1 MNSYAFFT
9 DSDSDLPFRFV
20 DELELNMVYMPYM
33 VDGKEYF
40 DDLGRN
46 GREKEFFDAMRKGA
60 APVTSLLPTAA
71 YEEYFEPVFAAGRDI
86 LFVAFSSQLSGTINN
101 VYAARDELLAK
112 YPDRRM
118 TVVDTLSISAPQ
130 TILILKAHEL
140 YRQGKSMDEVAQWLE
155 ENKLRA
161 QAWFT
166 VDDLKYLRRGGRIPS
181 GLAKVGD
188 LLSIKPVVAVND
200 GAVAPI
206 GKARGRHAGEKRL
219 RQEFENH
226 PFDPAWQIT
235 FVYSL
240 GTEIVEDFA
249 SDFCKKYGID
259 RAATRDVQIG
269 PTIGA
274 HLGPDCVGLAFVTK
288 DPVE

>member
-1 MNSYAFFT
+1 MMIIT
-9 DSDSDLPFRFV
+9 DSASDILQSEAETLDIRLVQLDIMLGGEHFDRNSHEMFDRFYTLLA
-20 DELELNMVYMPYM
+20 ER
-33 VDGKEYF
+33 
-40 DDLGRN
+40 DD
-46 GREKEFFDAMRKGA
+46 FPTTSQPSPDAYLA
-60 APVTSLLPTAA
+60 L
-71 YEEYFEPVFAAGRDI
+71 YEEARKAGEEVLVI
-86 LFVAFSSQLSGTINN
+86 CLSGALSGTVESARMAAGLSGWEDHIT
-101 VYAARDELLAK
+101 VMDTRHAIASQRIMVEEAARLRDEGKTAEE
-112 YPDRRM
+112 
-118 TVVDTLSISAPQ
+118 
-130 TILILKAHEL
+130 ILPH
-140 YRQGKSMDEVAQWLE
+140 LE
-155 ENKLRA
+155 YLRDHIRICGVLDKLE
-161 QAWFT
+161 
-166 VDDLKYLRRGGRIPS
+166 YLRRGGRIPS

-249 SDFCKKYGID
+249 SNFCKKYGID

>member
-1 MNSYAFFT
+1 MMIIT
-9 DSDSDLPFRFV
+9 DSAS
-20 DELELNMVYMPYM
+20 
-33 VDGKEYF
+33 
-40 DDLGRN
+40 
-46 GREKEFFDAMRKGA
+46 
-60 APVTSLLPTAA
+60 
-71 YEEYFEPVFAAGRDI
+71 DI
-86 LFVAFSSQLSGTINN
+86 LQSEAETLDIRLVQLDIMLGGEHFDRNSHEMFDRFYTLLAERDDFPTTSQPSPDAYLALYGEARKAGEEVLVICLSGALSGTVESARMAAGLSGWEDHIT
-101 VYAARDELLAK
+101 VMDTRHAIASQRIMVEEAARLRDEGKTAEE
-112 YPDRRM
+112 
-118 TVVDTLSISAPQ
+118 
-130 TILILKAHEL
+130 ILPH
-140 YRQGKSMDEVAQWLE
+140 LE
-155 ENKLRA
+155 YLRDHIRICGVLDKLE
-161 QAWFT
+161 
-166 VDDLKYLRRGGRIPS
+166 YLRRGGRIPS

>member
-1 MNSYAFFT
+1 MMIIT
-9 DSDSDLPFRFV
+9 DSASDILQSEAETLDIRLVQLDIMLGGEHFDRNSHEMFDRFYTLLA
-20 DELELNMVYMPYM
+20 ER
-33 VDGKEYF
+33 
-40 DDLGRN
+40 DD
-46 GREKEFFDAMRKGA
+46 FPTTSQPSPDAYLA
-60 APVTSLLPTAA
+60 L
-71 YEEYFEPVFAAGRDI
+71 YEEARKTGEEVLVICLSGA
-86 LFVAFSSQLSGTINN
+86 LSGTVESARMAAGLSGWEDHIT
-101 VYAARDELLAK
+101 VMDTRHAIASQRIMVEEAARLRDEGKTAEE
-112 YPDRRM
+112 
-118 TVVDTLSISAPQ
+118 
-130 TILILKAHEL
+130 ILPH
-140 YRQGKSMDEVAQWLE
+140 LE
-155 ENKLRA
+155 YLRDHIRICGVLDKLE
-161 QAWFT
+161 
-166 VDDLKYLRRGGRIPS
+166 YLRRGGRIPS

-259 RAATRDVQIG
+259 RADTRDVQIG

>member
-1 MNSYAFFT
+1 MMIIT
-9 DSDSDLPFRFV
+9 DSASDILQSEAETLDIRLVQLDIMLGGEHFDRNSHEMFDRFYTLLA
-20 DELELNMVYMPYM
+20 ER
-33 VDGKEYF
+33 
-40 DDLGRN
+40 DD
-46 GREKEFFDAMRKGA
+46 FPTTSQPSPDAYLA
-60 APVTSLLPTAA
+60 L
-71 YEEYFEPVFAAGRDI
+71 YEEARKAGEEVLVI
-86 LFVAFSSQLSGTINN
+86 CLSGALSGTVESARMAAGLSGWEDHIT
-101 VYAARDELLAK
+101 VMDTRHAIASQRIMVEEAARLRDEGKTAEE
-112 YPDRRM
+112 
-118 TVVDTLSISAPQ
+118 
-130 TILILKAHEL
+130 ILPH
-140 YRQGKSMDEVAQWLE
+140 LE
-155 ENKLRA
+155 YLRDHIRICGVLDKLE
-161 QAWFT
+161 
-166 VDDLKYLRRGGRIPS
+166 YLRRGGRIPS

-188 LLSIKPVVAVND
+188 LLSIKPVVAVDD

>member
-1 MNSYAFFT
+1 MMIIT
-9 DSDSDLPFRFV
+9 DSASDILQSEAEALGVRLVQLDIMLGGEHFDRNSHEMFDRFYTLLA
-20 DELELNMVYMPYM
+20 ER
-33 VDGKEYF
+33 
-40 DDLGRN
+40 DD
-46 GREKEFFDAMRKGA
+46 FPTTSQPSPDAYLA
-60 APVTSLLPTAA
+60 L
-71 YEEYFEPVFAAGRDI
+71 YEEARAAGEEVLVI
-86 LFVAFSSQLSGTINN
+86 CLSGALSGTVESARLAAGLSGCEDHIT
-101 VYAARDELLAK
+101 VMDTRHAIASQRIMVEEAARLRDEGKTAEE
-112 YPDRRM
+112 
-118 TVVDTLSISAPQ
+118 
-130 TILILKAHEL
+130 ILPH
-140 YRQGKSMDEVAQWLE
+140 LE
-155 ENKLRA
+155 YLRDHIRICGVLDKLE
-161 QAWFT
+161 
-166 VDDLKYLRRGGRIPS
+166 YLRRGGRIPS

-206 GKARGRHAGEKRL
+206 GKAHGRHAGEKRL
-219 RQEFENH
+219 RREFENH
-226 PFDPAWQIT
+226 PYDPAWQIT

>member
-1 MNSYAFFT
+1 MMIIT
-9 DSDSDLPFRFV
+9 DSASDILQSEAEALDIRLVQLDIMLGGEHFDRNSHELFDRFYTLLA
-20 DELELNMVYMPYM
+20 ER
-33 VDGKEYF
+33 
-40 DDLGRN
+40 DD
-46 GREKEFFDAMRKGA
+46 FPTTSQPSPDAYLA
-60 APVTSLLPTAA
+60 L
-71 YEEYFEPVFAAGRDI
+71 YEEARKAGEEVLVI
-86 LFVAFSSQLSGTINN
+86 CLSGALSGTVESARI
-101 VYAARDELLAK
+101 AAGLSGWEDHITVMDTRHAIASQRIMVEEAAHLRDEGKTAEE
-112 YPDRRM
+112 
-118 TVVDTLSISAPQ
+118 
-130 TILILKAHEL
+130 ILPH
-140 YRQGKSMDEVAQWLE
+140 LE
-155 ENKLRA
+155 YLRDHIRICGVLDKLE
-161 QAWFT
+161 
-166 VDDLKYLRRGGRIPS
+166 YLRRGGRIPS

-226 PFDPAWQIT
+226 PYDPAWQIT

>member
-1 MNSYAFFT
+1 MI
-9 DSDSDLPFRFV
+9 DK
-20 DELELNMVYMPYM
+20 LE
-33 VDGKEYF
+33 
-40 DDLGRN
+40 
-46 GREKEFFDAMRKGA
+46 
-60 APVTSLLPTAA
+60 
-71 YEEYFEPVFAAGRDI
+71 
-86 LFVAFSSQLSGTINN
+86 
-101 VYAARDELLAK
+101 
-112 YPDRRM
+112 
-118 TVVDTLSISAPQ
+118 
-130 TILILKAHEL
+130 
-140 YRQGKSMDEVAQWLE
+140 
-155 ENKLRA
+155 
-161 QAWFT
+161 
-166 VDDLKYLRRGGRIPS
+166 YLRRGGRIPS

-240 GTEIVEDFA
+240 GMEIVEEFA
-249 SDFCKKYGID
+249 SDFCERFGID
-259 RAATRDVQIG
+259 RATTRDIQIG

-274 HLGPDCVGLAFVTK
+274 HLGPDCVGLCFVTQ

>member
-1 MNSYAFFT
+1 MMIIT
-9 DSDSDLPFRFV
+9 DSASDILQSEAETLDIRLVQLDIMLGGEHFDRNSHEMFDRFYTLLA
-20 DELELNMVYMPYM
+20 ER
-33 VDGKEYF
+33 
-40 DDLGRN
+40 DD
-46 GREKEFFDAMRKGA
+46 FPTTSQPSPDAYLA
-60 APVTSLLPTAA
+60 L
-71 YEEYFEPVFAAGRDI
+71 YEEARKAGEEVLVI
-86 LFVAFSSQLSGTINN
+86 CLSGALSGTVESARMAAGLSGWEDHIT
-101 VYAARDELLAK
+101 VMDTRHAIASQRIMVEEAARLRDEGKTAEE
-112 YPDRRM
+112 
-118 TVVDTLSISAPQ
+118 
-130 TILILKAHEL
+130 ILPH
-140 YRQGKSMDEVAQWLE
+140 LE
-155 ENKLRA
+155 YLRDHIRICGVLDKLE
-161 QAWFT
+161 
-166 VDDLKYLRRGGRIPS
+166 YLRRGGRIPS

-219 RQEFENH
+219 HQEFENH

>member
-1 MNSYAFFT
+1 MMIIT
-9 DSDSDLPFRFV
+9 DSASDILQSEAETLDIRLVQLDIMLGGEHFDRNSHEMFDRFYTLLA
-20 DELELNMVYMPYM
+20 ER
-33 VDGKEYF
+33 
-40 DDLGRN
+40 DD
-46 GREKEFFDAMRKGA
+46 FPTTSQPSPDAYLA
-60 APVTSLLPTAA
+60 L
-71 YEEYFEPVFAAGRDI
+71 YEEARKAGEEVLVI
-86 LFVAFSSQLSGTINN
+86 CLSGALSGTVESARMAAGLSGWEDHIT
-101 VYAARDELLAK
+101 VMDTRHAIASQRIMVEEAARLRDEGKTAEE
-112 YPDRRM
+112 
-118 TVVDTLSISAPQ
+118 
-130 TILILKAHEL
+130 ILPH
-140 YRQGKSMDEVAQWLE
+140 LE
-155 ENKLRA
+155 
-161 QAWFT
+161 
-166 VDDLKYLRRGGRIPS
+166 YLRDLNRICGVLDKLEYLRGGGRIPS

>member
-1 MNSYAFFT
+1 MMIIT
-9 DSDSDLPFRFV
+9 DSASDILQSEAEALGVRLVQLDIMLGGEHFDRNSHELFDRFYTLLA
-20 DELELNMVYMPYM
+20 ER
-33 VDGKEYF
+33 
-40 DDLGRN
+40 DD
-46 GREKEFFDAMRKGA
+46 FPTTSQPSPDAYLA
-60 APVTSLLPTAA
+60 L
-71 YEEYFEPVFAAGRDI
+71 YEEARKAGEEVLVI
-86 LFVAFSSQLSGTINN
+86 CLSGALSGTVESARIAAGLSGWEDHIT
-101 VYAARDELLAK
+101 VMDTRHAIASQRIMVEEAARLRDEGKTAEE
-112 YPDRRM
+112 
-118 TVVDTLSISAPQ
+118 
-130 TILILKAHEL
+130 ILPH
-140 YRQGKSMDEVAQWLE
+140 LE
-155 ENKLRA
+155 YLRDHIRICGVLDKLE
-161 QAWFT
+161 
-166 VDDLKYLRRGGRIPS
+166 YLRRGGRIPS

-226 PFDPAWQIT
+226 PYDPAWQIT

>member
-1 MNSYAFFT
+1 MMIIT
-9 DSDSDLPFRFV
+9 DSASDILQSEAEALDVRLVHLDIMLGGEHFDRNTHEMFDRFYTMLA
-20 DELELNMVYMPYM
+20 ER
-33 VDGKEYF
+33 
-40 DDLGRN
+40 DD
-46 GREKEFFDAMRKGA
+46 FPTTSQPSPDAYLA
-60 APVTSLLPTAA
+60 L
-71 YEEYFEPVFAAGRDI
+71 YEEARAADEDVLVICLSG
-86 LFVAFSSQLSGTINN
+86 ALSGTVESARIAAGLSGWEDRIT
-101 VYAARDELLAK
+101 VMDTRHAIASQRLLVEEAARLRDEGK
-112 YPDRRM
+112 TPGE
-118 TVVDTLSISAPQ
+118 
-130 TILILKAHEL
+130 ILP
-140 YRQGKSMDEVAQWLE
+140 RLE
-155 ENKLRA
+155 YLRDHIRICGVLDKLE
-161 QAWFT
+161 
-166 VDDLKYLRRGGRIPS
+166 YLRRGGRIPS

-240 GTEIVEDFA
+240 GMEIVEEFA
-249 SDFCKKYGID
+249 SDFCERFGID
-259 RAATRDVQIG
+259 RATTRDIQIG

-274 HLGPDCVGLAFVTK
+274 HLGPDCVGLCFVTQ